1 MASFHDFLRLV
12 KIGIVGSNTLTAL
25 AGFAL
30 AAVGT
35 RMPAGWNAAWGKGA
49 LLVTGTAL
57 LVGGSCALNNWMDRD
72 IDALMERTRDRPTA
86 RGSMGATTALTI
98 GLGLAVA
105 GLAVLLSLGPV
116 PAVLGLTGALVYL
129 VAYTLM
135 AKRRGAFS
143 LYIGGIAG
151 SVPPLIGWAVVDP
164 RLGGPA
170 WVLFAFLALW
180 QQAHVRSLALM
191 RADEYHVAG
200 VPMAGLSSTH
210 GASPTEAPGS
220 ARVAVLVWVAVT
232 LPLPSLA
239 IVLAGQSLTGMPLA
253 GVVGSCALGAA
264 WVIVGLVGFR
274 SPAWPR
280 LMFVAS
286 LAYLVLTFGGF
297 AVVGARP

>member
-1 MASFHDFLRLV
+1 MYGLPCL
-12 KIGIVGSNTLTAL
+12 
-25 AGFAL
+25 GFAL
-30 AAVGT
+30 AAVGA
-35 RMPAGWNAAWGKGA
+35 RAPGAGNAPWGSGA
-49 LLVTGTAL
+49 ILVAGTSL

-72 IDALMERTRDRPTA
+72 IDALMERTRDRPTV
-86 RGSMGATTALTI
+86 RGAMGAATALTI
-98 GLGLAVA
+98 GLGLAAA
-105 GLAVLLSLGPV
+105 GLAVLFALGPV
-116 PAVLGLTGALVYL
+116 PAALGMAGALVYL

-151 SVPPLIGWAVVDP
+151 SVPPLIGWAAVDP

-191 RADEYHVAG
+191 RAGEYRAAG
-200 VPMAGLSSTH
+200 VPMAGLS
-210 GASPTEAPGS
+210 PTNG
-220 ARVAVLVWVAVT
+220 ARVAVLVWVAAT

-239 IVLAGQSLTGMPLA
+239 IVLAGLSLAGMPLA
-253 GVVGSCALGAA
+253 GVVSSCALGAA
-264 WVIVGLVGFR
+264 WVITGLVGFR

-286 LAYLVLTFGGF
+286 LADLVLTFGGLV
-297 AVVGARP
+297 AVGA

>member
-1 MASFHDFLRLV
+1 MARFHDFLRLV

-30 AAVGT
+30 AAT
-35 RMPAGWNAAWGKGA
+35 RARVPGAGSAAWGRGA
-49 LLVTGTAL
+49 ILVAGTSL

-86 RGSMGATTALTI
+86 RGAMDAATALSI
-98 GLGLAVA
+98 GLGLSAA

-116 PAVLGLTGALVYL
+116 PAALGLAGALVYL

-143 LYIGGIAG
+143 LHIGGIAG

-170 WVLFAFLALW
+170 WVLFAVLALW

-191 RADEYHVAG
+191 RAGEYRAAG
-200 VPMAGLSSTH
+200 VPMAGLSPTH
-210 GASPTEAPGS
+210 GASSNEAPYG
-220 ARVAVLVWVAVT
+220 ARVAVLVWVAAT

-239 IVLAGQSLTGMPLA
+239 GMPLA
-253 GVVGSCALGAA
+253 GVVASCALGAA
-264 WVIVGLVGFR
+264 WVITGLVGFR

-286 LAYLVLTFGGF
+286 LAYLVLTFGGLV
-297 AVVGARP
+297 VVGA

>member
-1 MASFHDFLRLV
+1 MARLHDFLGLV

-30 AAVGT
+30 AAVGAG
-35 RMPAGWNAAWGKGA
+35 MPGTGCASWGRGAFLVAG
-49 LLVTGTAL
+49 TSL

-72 IDALMERTRDRPTA
+72 IDARMERTRDRPTA
-86 RGSMGATTALTI
+86 RGAMGAAAVLTL
-98 GLGLAVA
+98 GSGLAAA
-105 GLAVLLSLGPV
+105 GLAVLLALGPV
-116 PAVLGLTGALVYL
+116 PAALGLAGALVYL

-135 AKRRGAFS
+135 AKRRSAFS

-170 WVLFAFLALW
+170 WILFAFLALW

-191 RADEYHVAG
+191 RPGEYRAAG
-200 VPMAGLSSTH
+200 LPMAGLSPSGTSPDNLPG
-210 GASPTEAPGS
+210 GAKVT
-220 ARVAVLVWVAVT
+220 VLVWAAAA

-239 IVLAGQSLTGMPLA
+239 IVLAGLPLA
-253 GVVGSCALGAA
+253 GIPLAVAIGSCAIGAV
-264 WVIVGLVGFR
+264 WVITGLVGFR

-286 LAYLVLTFGGF
+286 LAYLVLTFLGF
-297 AVVGARP
+297 AVVGA